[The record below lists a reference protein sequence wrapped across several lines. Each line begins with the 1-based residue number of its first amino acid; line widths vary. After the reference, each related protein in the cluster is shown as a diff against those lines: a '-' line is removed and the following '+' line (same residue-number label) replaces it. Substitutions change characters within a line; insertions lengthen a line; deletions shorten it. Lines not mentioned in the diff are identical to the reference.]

1 MGHIREFR
9 RKYYFNQIL
18 RGSIGLL
25 LIISS
30 IGLLLILGEGL
41 LGFSSEVRT
50 GIVIGLGL
58 VFLGVLGAAV
68 IWPWSKMMNLSKT
81 LSDKEVAHIV
91 RKHFPDV
98 DDKLVN
104 LLELRNQASL
114 EDSGLLLA
122 AIQSKTEELAPVPFA
137 RAINLKVNW
146 RFARYL
152 VIPFLLFFLMWFVGG
167 DLIKNGTTRLVNFD
181 KDFIPPP
188 PFAINVLN
196 HPGEL
201 IAGQSFKLE
210 SEVAGEEL
218 PSELFL
224 YLKKSSES
232 EYVHYPMDKL
242 RADQFFFEF
251 SNMKENF
258 NYYIGNE
265 EVESE
270 ILGVEVLSRPVIR
283 RFRVVIDYPGY
294 TGMRDDT
301 LSDNIGDFKV
311 LRGSKVKWLMEVNG
325 NIEEA
330 RFYGNDT
337 LDFNSGLIPGKFE
350 IEKQVLNNE
359 QYFISLK
366 SKRNIS
372 NIDTVKYHIDVI
384 QDRFPSIFVNAQDQE
399 FTADFTMFMPLDFD
413 VSDDYGFSNL
423 TLFYRFTDS
432 EDDEKI
438 SQTYK
443 QERLKIDAKQLLQ
456 HRVLEVDL
464 MTLGMEEGDMV
475 EYFVKVWDND
485 FVSGP
490 KASTSSVFKINF
502 PSLNKKYDEVEKAQD
517 NLEDELK
524 EITKDVKDIK
534 DEMKK
539 VQEKLLN
546 QKNLS
551 FDDKKE
557 IQRMLDKHES
567 VKERLEDVQNEFK
580 KNKEFLQ
587 NNEMVSENTMEK
599 YEKLQDLIDKLN
611 NDELNKYMEK
621 MQKEMEKMNPK
632 DLKKMMEKMEF
643 DEEDLEKALE
653 RTMELLKQLEI
664 EQKSEEI
671 MEKLKNLKDKQ
682 DMLNEKLSETKKKD
696 EEAMKDIADKQKE
709 LSEEMKKIEEE
720 MKNLSDMKKDSAS
733 PDKEKMDELNQ
744 DAKDAQEQMEDAGEQ
759 IEKKDKQSGSQSQ
772 QNSSKK
778 MEKMMEQMA
787 SMMQQAGDQQDQQN
801 LDDLRDL
808 LENLL
813 KLSFRQ
819 EDVRDE
825 SKGLRGNDP
834 QLLVKEIEQKQL
846 LDDMYMVKDSLDELA
861 KKVFQIEKFVT
872 DESNTIVKSMRS
884 ASKAMDDKHIRSITE
899 NQHRSMTSINNLA
912 NMLTDVMQQMQEQM
926 QSQSKGKGKCKKP
939 GGSRPNMGK
948 LGEKQGK
955 LNQMMQQMM
964 KGKGMSPS
972 KLAEMARM
980 QEMIRK
986 QLEDAHNKIKG
997 EGENGMLGDMGKV
1010 MQDMKDTE
1018 DELKNKILT
1027 ERTMK
1032 RQQLILNRLLD
1043 SQKSVREKEQ
1053 FEERRESKSGR
1064 DEDLVSPDKLE
1075 LEAYRNRLRQEL
1087 LKSNQLEYSSD
1098 FIILI
1103 EKYFKLLEK
1112 SNE

>member
-1 MGHIREFR
+1 MNTSENLLMGHIREFR

-671 MEKLKNLKDKQ
+671 MEK
-682 DMLNEKLSETKKKD
+682 
-696 EEAMKDIADKQKE
+696 
-709 LSEEMKKIEEE
+709 
-720 MKNLSDMKKDSAS
+720 
-733 PDKEKMDELNQ
+733 
-744 DAKDAQEQMEDAGEQ
+744 
-759 IEKKDKQSGSQSQ
+759 
-772 QNSSKK
+772 
-778 MEKMMEQMA
+778 
-787 SMMQQAGDQQDQQN
+787 
-801 LDDLRDL
+801 
-808 LENLL
+808 
-813 KLSFRQ
+813 
-819 EDVRDE
+819 
-825 SKGLRGNDP
+825 
-834 QLLVKEIEQKQL
+834 
-846 LDDMYMVKDSLDELA
+846 
-861 KKVFQIEKFVT
+861 
-872 DESNTIVKSMRS
+872 
-884 ASKAMDDKHIRSITE
+884 
-899 NQHRSMTSINNLA
+899 
-912 NMLTDVMQQMQEQM
+912 
-926 QSQSKGKGKCKKP
+926 
-939 GGSRPNMGK
+939 
-948 LGEKQGK
+948 
-955 LNQMMQQMM
+955 
-964 KGKGMSPS
+964 
-972 KLAEMARM
+972 
-980 QEMIRK
+980 
-986 QLEDAHNKIKG
+986 
-997 EGENGMLGDMGKV
+997 
-1010 MQDMKDTE
+1010 
-1018 DELKNKILT
+1018 
-1027 ERTMK
+1027 
-1032 RQQLILNRLLD
+1032 
-1043 SQKSVREKEQ
+1043 
-1053 FEERRESKSGR
+1053 
-1064 DEDLVSPDKLE
+1064 
-1075 LEAYRNRLRQEL
+1075 
-1087 LKSNQLEYSSD
+1087 
-1098 FIILI
+1098 
-1103 EKYFKLLEK
+1103 
-1112 SNE
+1112 